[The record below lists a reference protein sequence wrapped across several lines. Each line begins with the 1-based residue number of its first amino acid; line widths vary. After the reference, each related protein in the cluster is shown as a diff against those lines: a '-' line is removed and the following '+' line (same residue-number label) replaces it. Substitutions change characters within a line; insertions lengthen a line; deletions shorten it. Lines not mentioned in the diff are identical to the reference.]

1 MSDDPYKAP
10 QVEHSETTTMPY
22 IVFVTALVS
31 VCMLAMGLR
40 SVMDPFDWYPY
51 TMIICSGLSIVFGG
65 FRSEISSRVWKP
77 YLAFPQI
84 LLHGT
89 TVMMFATSILYPF
102 GFNPKLDGEPLFR
115 WVHLLFF
122 SVMWA
127 RVCMIGYENWSARRE
142 QADAGTEE

>member
-1 MSDDPYKAP
+1 MSDDPYKTPIDMEREA
-10 QVEHSETTTMPY
+10 TAMPY
-22 IVFVTALVS
+22 IVFVAALTS
-31 VCMLAMGLR
+31 VCPLAMGLR
-40 SVMDPFDWYPY
+40 SVMDPSDWYPY
-51 TMIICSGLSIVFGG
+51 TMIVLSGLSIVFGG

-102 GFNPKLDGEPLFR
+102 GVNPKLDGEPLFL

-127 RVCMIGYENWSARRE
+127 RVCMVRYENWSARPE